1 MLGTSPL
8 VEVPKVPLT
17 NFGLRVF
24 LQSMTYKVPNDDYK
38 CEDYSVAIDPS
49 GRILVS
55 ATFYALGDRGPHS
68 ISLEVAPVKEK

>member
-1 MLGTSPL
+1 MLDIPPI

-17 NFGLRVF
+17 NIGLRDF
-24 LQSMTYKVPNDDYK
+24 LQSMTYRVPNDDFK
-38 CEDYSVAIDPS
+38 CEDYSVVTDPY

-68 ISLEVAPVKEK
+68 ISLEIAPVKEK